1 MNFCVYMDRLS
12 RVVKIDARLQGE
24 MSMKGLAVLSLGGG
38 FSELASLLH
47 TPHNPET
54 SAH

>member
-1 MNFCVYMDRLS
+1 MDRLS

-38 FSELASLLH
+38 VLG
-47 TPHNPET
+47 T
-54 SAH
+54 SQSTSHSA